1 MKVHLLLPEGRESP
15 AGIPAMSRDALRR
28 DLDLRTAV
36 LGIAGRDDVIY
47 DSLMEQ
53 MFTPLLEPELLRWRH
68 ETLRDVLE
76 HPEEVMRLYR
86 ICLEA
91 DHMREGRVN
100 WLQNYDV
107 STTYQ
112 GAVNY
117 LLNYSTLLRLL
128 RRLAEE
134 YTPLFKSVGFS
145 RLFRTLQ
152 EELSDE
158 YLESV
163 RRELEG
169 QKLALVDGVLL
180 SAGLNEALETVD
192 YVMHRREKS
201 IKDLTI
207 FKGQL
212 YRLGKE
218 GSDDNIG
225 KVLAEKMLGVTF
237 NDQMASEP
245 DGLARDDLTVRQE
258 RAVNRVANALAQSAE
273 YLASFFDRFRKEL
286 GFYIGGLRFT
296 QKMTELG
303 MPWCIPVLT
312 DAESN
317 SRSWEELYD
326 VSLAYRKK
334 AAVVGNTLTAESK
347 NLYIVTGA
355 NQGGKTTFLRSF
367 GQAQLMAQSGLPV
380 GAKAYSAPY
389 RRAVF
394 THFRQ
399 EEDRF
404 LKSGKL
410 DKELEW
416 MDRIADQVRNGDLV
430 LFNESFASTN
440 EREGSEIGRE
450 ITEALIESGVEAV
463 SVSHLHMF
471 AASFRG
477 QEGVQFLRA
486 ERLESGQR
494 TFRLLP
500 GEPEETA
507 YGEDIYQRVFGGCS
521 SDTEGQEGG
530 ATEWK
535 ILANG

>member
-1 MKVHLLLPEGRESP
+1 MKVHLLLPEGLEST

-68 ETLRDVLE
+68 ETLRDVLA
-76 HPEEVMRLYR
+76 HPEETMRLYR

-91 DHMREGRVN
+91 DHMRSTVEN
-100 WLQNYDV
+100 WLKNYDI
-107 STTYQ
+107 STSYS
-112 GAVNY
+112 GALDY
-117 LLNYSTLLRLL
+117 M
-128 RRLAEE
+128 
-134 YTPLFKSVGFS
+134 VGFS
-145 RLFRTLQ
+145 VLLRQLRNLAVELEPLFRSAGFLDFFRSLK

-163 RRELEG
+163 RRELDG
-169 QKLALVDGVLL
+169 QALKDGVFF
-180 SAGLNEALETVD
+180 SARLNESLETVD

-201 IKDLTI
+201 IKDRNP
-207 FKGQL
+207 FSGQL
-212 YRLGKE
+212 YRLGTE
-218 GSDDNIG
+218 TGDDTFG
-225 KVLAEKMLGVTF
+225 KKLLERLTF
-237 NDQMASEP
+237 ERLPGEMASEP
-245 DGLARDDLTVRQE
+245 SGLDRDDLTVRQE

-273 YLASFFDRFRKEL
+273 YLASFFDLLRKEL
-286 GFYIGGLRFT
+286 GFYVGGLRFT
-296 QKMTELG
+296 RQMEELG
-303 MPWCIPVLT
+303 MPWCIPELT
-312 DAESN
+312 AADSD
-317 SRSWEELYD
+317 SRRWEELYD
-326 VSLAYRKK
+326 VSLAYRSK
-334 AAVVGNTLTAESK
+334 AAVVGNTLTAEHK
-347 NLYIVTGA
+347 RLYIVTGA

-367 GQAQLMAQSGLPV
+367 GQAQLMAQCGLPV
-380 GAKAYSAPY
+380 GAKSYSAPF
-389 RRAVF
+389 RGAIF

-416 MDRIADQVRNGDLV
+416 MDRIADQVRSGDLV

-450 ITEALIESGVEAV
+450 ITEALVEGGVEVV
-463 SVSHLHMF
+463 SVSHLHQF

-477 QEGVQFLRA
+477 REGVQFLRA

-507 YGEDIYQRVFGGCS
+507 YGEDIYQRIFAQ
-521 SDTEGQEGG
+521 T
-530 ATEWK
+530 
-535 ILANG
+535 

>member
-1 MKVHLLLPEGRESP
+1 MKVHLLLPEGRETRL
-15 AGIPAMSRDALRR
+15 GIPAMSRDVLRR
-28 DLDLRTAV
+28 DLDLRTMV
-36 LGIAGRDDVIY
+36 QGIAGRDDVIY
-47 DSLMEQ
+47 DTLMEM
-53 MFTPLLEPELLRWRH
+53 MFAPLLEPELLHWRH
-68 ETLRDVLE
+68 EMLRDVLT
-76 HPEEVMRLYR
+76 HPEETMRLYR

-117 LLNYSTLLRLL
+117 LLNFSTLLRLL
-128 RRLAEE
+128 RSLAAE
-134 YTPLFKSVGFS
+134 YTPLFKSAGFLA
-145 RLFRTLQ
+145 LFSTLQ

-163 RRELEG
+163 KRELEG
-169 QKLALVDGVLL
+169 QKLVDGVFF
-180 SAGLNEALETVD
+180 SARLNEALESVD

-201 IKDLTI
+201 IKDLNP
-207 FKGQL
+207 FSGQL

-218 GSDDNIG
+218 ANDDKAG
-225 KVLAEKMLGVTF
+225 
-237 NDQMASEP
+237 
-245 DGLARDDLTVRQE
+245 DDLTVRQE
-258 RAVNRVANALAQSAE
+258 RAINRVADALAQSAE
-273 YLASFFDRFRKEL
+273 YLASFFDRLRKEL
-286 GFYIGGLRFT
+286 AFYVGGLRFT
-296 QKMTELG
+296 QKMAELG
-303 MPWCIPVLT
+303 MPWCIPELT
-312 DAESN
+312 AAVSD
-317 SRSWEELYD
+317 SRCWEEMYD
-326 VSLAYRKK
+326 VSLAYRNK
-334 AAVVGNTLTAESK
+334 AAVVGNTLTAEHK

-367 GQAQLMAQSGLPV
+367 GQAQLMAQCGLPV
-380 GAKAYSAPY
+380 GAKAYTAPY

-399 EEDRF
+399 EEDRY

-416 MDRIADQVRNGDLV
+416 MDRIADHVQSGDLV

-450 ITEALIESGVEAV
+450 ITEALVESGVEVV
-463 SVSHLHMF
+463 SVSHLHLF

-477 QEGVQFLRA
+477 REGVQYLRA
-486 ERLESGQR
+486 ERLPGGER

-507 YGEDIYQRVFGGCS
+507 YGEDIYRRIF
-521 SDTEGQEGG
+521 EGQ
-530 ATEWK
+530 
-535 ILANG
+535 

>member
-1 MKVHLLLPEGRESP
+1 MKVHLLLPEGREAP
-15 AGIPAMSRDALRR
+15 AGIPAMSRDVLRR

-36 LGIAGRDDVIY
+36 LGVAGRDDVIY
-47 DSLMEQ
+47 DALMEQ
-53 MFTPLLEPELLRWRH
+53 MFTPLLAPELLKYRH
-68 ETLRDVLE
+68 ETLRDVLA
-76 HPEEVMRLYR
+76 HPEETMRLYR

-91 DHMREGRVN
+91 DHMREGTVN

-117 LLNYSTLLRLL
+117 LLNFSTLLRLL
-128 RRLAEE
+128 RSAAAE
-134 YTPLFKSVGFS
+134 YTPLFKSAGFLA
-145 RLFRTLQ
+145 LFRTLQ

-163 RRELEG
+163 KRELEG
-169 QKLALVDGVLL
+169 QKLVDGVFF
-180 SAGLNEALETVD
+180 SARLNEALESVD

-201 IKDLTI
+201 IKDLNP
-207 FKGQL
+207 FSGQL

-218 GSDDNIG
+218 ANDDKAG
-225 KVLAEKMLGVTF
+225 
-237 NDQMASEP
+237 
-245 DGLARDDLTVRQE
+245 DDLTVRQE
-258 RAVNRVANALAQSAE
+258 RAINRVSNALAQSAE
-273 YLASFFDRFRKEL
+273 YLASFFDRLRKEL
-286 GFYIGGLRFT
+286 AFYVGGLRFT
-296 QKMTELG
+296 QKMEELG
-303 MPWCIPVLT
+303 MPWCIPELT
-312 DAESN
+312 AADSD

-326 VSLAYRKK
+326 VSLVYRNK
-334 AAVVGNTLTAESK
+334 AAVVGNTLTAEHK

-367 GQAQLMAQSGLPV
+367 GQAQLMAQCGLPV
-380 GAKAYSAPY
+380 GAKAYTAPY

-416 MDRIADQVRNGDLV
+416 MDRIADHVQSGDLV

-450 ITEALIESGVEAV
+450 ITEALVESGVEVV
-463 SVSHLHMF
+463 SVSHLHLF

-477 QEGVQFLRA
+477 REGVQYLRA
-486 ERLESGQR
+486 ERLPSGER
-494 TFRLLP
+494 TFRLQP

-507 YGEDIYQRVFGGCS
+507 YGEDIYRRIF
-521 SDTEGQEGG
+521 EGQ
-530 ATEWK
+530 
-535 ILANG
+535 

>member
-1 MKVHLLLPEGRESP
+1 MKVHLLLPEGRETP

-47 DSLMEQ
+47 ETLMEQ
-53 MFTPLLEPELLRWRH
+53 LFTPLLEPELLRYRH
-68 ETLRDVLE
+68 ETLRDVLA
-76 HPEEVMRLYR
+76 HPEETMRLYR

-107 STTYQ
+107 STTFQ

-117 LLNYSTLLRLL
+117 LLNFSTLLRLL
-128 RRLAEE
+128 RSLAEK
-134 YTPLFKSVGFS
+134 YMPLFKSTGFLG
-145 RLFRTLQ
+145 LFRSLL
-152 EELSDE
+152 EELTDE
-158 YLESV
+158 YLESI

-169 QKLALVDGVLL
+169 QNLVDGVFF

-192 YVMHRREKS
+192 YVMHRREKP
-201 IKDLTI
+201 IKDLHI

-218 GSDDNIG
+218 ANDDKDGSDIT
-225 KVLAEKMLGVTF
+225 A
-237 NDQMASEP
+237 
-245 DGLARDDLTVRQE
+245 RQE

-273 YLASFFDRFRKEL
+273 YLASFFDLLRKEL
-286 GFYIGGLRFT
+286 AFYIGGLRFT
-296 QKMTELG
+296 QKMQELG

-312 DAESN
+312 AADSD
-317 SRSWEELYD
+317 SRRWEELYD
-326 VSLAYRKK
+326 VSLAFRNK
-334 AAVVGNTLTAESK
+334 AAVVGNTLTAENK
-347 NLYIVTGA
+347 RLYIVTGA

-367 GQAQLMAQSGLPV
+367 GQAQLMAQCGLPV
-380 GAKAYSAPY
+380 GAKAYAAPY

-416 MDRIADQVRNGDLV
+416 MDRIADHVRSRDLV

-450 ITEALIESGVEAV
+450 IAEALVESGVEVV

-477 QEGVQFLRA
+477 QEGVQYLRA
-486 ERLESGQR
+486 ERLPSGQR
-494 TFRLLP
+494 TFRLIP
-500 GEPEETA
+500 GEPEDTA
-507 YGEDIYQRVFGGCS
+507 YGEDIYRRIF
-521 SDTEGQEGG
+521 EGQ
-530 ATEWK
+530 
-535 ILANG
+535 

>member
-1 MKVHLLLPEGRESP
+1 MKVHLLLPEGREAP
-15 AGIPAMSRDALRR
+15 AGIPAMSRDVLRR

-36 LGIAGRDDVIY
+36 LGVAGRDDVIY
-47 DSLMEQ
+47 DTLMEM
-53 MFTPLLEPELLRWRH
+53 MFAPLLEPDLLRWRH
-68 ETLRDVLE
+68 EMLRDALA
-76 HPEEVMRLYR
+76 HPEETMRLYR

-91 DHMREGRVN
+91 DHMRESRVN

-107 STTYQ
+107 ATTYQ

-117 LLNYSTLLRLL
+117 LLNFSTLLRLL
-128 RRLAEE
+128 RSLAAE
-134 YTPLFKSVGFS
+134 YTPLFRSAGFLN
-145 RLFRTLQ
+145 LFRTLQ

-158 YLESV
+158 YLESIH
-163 RRELEG
+163 RELEG

-180 SAGLNEALETVD
+180 SAGLNEALESVD

-201 IKDLTI
+201 IKDLNP
-207 FKGQL
+207 FSGQL

-218 GSDDNIG
+218 ANDDKAG
-225 KVLAEKMLGVTF
+225 
-237 NDQMASEP
+237 
-245 DGLARDDLTVRQE
+245 DDLTVRQE
-258 RAVNRVANALAQSAE
+258 RAINRVADALAQSAE
-273 YLASFFDRFRKEL
+273 YLASFFDRLRKEL
-286 GFYIGGLRFT
+286 AFYVGGLRFT
-296 QKMTELG
+296 QRMEELG
-303 MPWCIPVLT
+303 MPWCIPELT
-312 DAESN
+312 AADTD
-317 SRSWEELYD
+317 SRSWEEMYD
-326 VSLAYRKK
+326 VSLVYRNK
-334 AAVVGNTLTAESK
+334 AAVVGNTLTAEHK

-367 GQAQLMAQSGLPV
+367 GQAQLMAQCGLPV
-380 GAKAYSAPY
+380 GAKAYTAPY

-416 MDRIADQVRNGDLV
+416 MDRIADHVQSGDLV

-450 ITEALIESGVEAV
+450 ITEALVESGVEVV

-471 AASFRG
+471 AASFHGR
-477 QEGVQFLRA
+477 EGVQFLRA
-486 ERLESGQR
+486 ERLPSGER
-494 TFRLLP
+494 TFRLQP

-507 YGEDIYQRVFGGCS
+507 YGEDIYRRIFE
-521 SDTEGQEGG
+521 D
-530 ATEWK
+530 K
-535 ILANG
+535 

>member
-1 MKVHLLLPEGRESP
+1 MKVHLLLPEGWETP
-15 AGIPAMSRDALRR
+15 AGIPAMSRDVLRR
-28 DLDLRTAV
+28 DLDLRTLV
-36 LGIAGRDDVIY
+36 QGIAGRDDVLY
-47 DSLMEQ
+47 DTLMET
-53 MFTPLLEPELLRWRH
+53 MFAPLLEPELLRWRH
-68 ETLRDVLE
+68 EMLRDALA
-76 HPEEVMRLYR
+76 HPEETMRLYR

-91 DHMREGRVN
+91 DHIREGRVN

-117 LLNYSTLLRLL
+117 LLNFSTLLRLL
-128 RRLAEE
+128 RSLAAE
-134 YTPLFKSVGFS
+134 YTPLFRSAGFLN
-145 RLFRTLQ
+145 LFRTLQ

-158 YLESV
+158 YLESLQ
-163 RRELEG
+163 RELDG
-169 QKLALVDGVLL
+169 QKLVLVDGVLL

-201 IKDLTI
+201 IKDLNP

-212 YRLGKE
+212 YMLGKE
-218 GSDDNIG
+218 TGDDNIG
-225 KVLAEKMLGVTF
+225 KKLWERLTYE
-237 NDQMASEP
+237 QRRREMAPEP
-245 DGLARDDLTVRQE
+245 NGLARDDITLRQE
-258 RAVNRVANALAQSAE
+258 RAVNRVANALAQAAE
-273 YLASFFDRFRKEL
+273 YLASFFDRLRKEL
-286 GFYIGGLRFT
+286 AFYIGSLRFT
-296 QKMTELG
+296 QKMEELG
-303 MPWCIPVLT
+303 MPWCIPELT
-312 DAESN
+312 AADAD
-317 SRSWEELYD
+317 SRSWEEMYD
-326 VSLAYRKK
+326 VSLVYRNK
-334 AAVVGNTLTAESK
+334 AAVVGNILTAENK

-367 GQAQLMAQSGLPV
+367 GQAQLMAQCGLPV
-380 GAKAYSAPY
+380 GAKAYTAPY

-399 EEDRF
+399 EEDRY

-410 DKELEW
+410 DKELEL
-416 MDRIADQVRNGDLV
+416 MDRIADHVRSGDLV

-450 ITEALIESGVEAV
+450 ITEALVESGVEVV

-477 QEGVQFLRA
+477 REGVQYLRA
-486 ERLESGQR
+486 ERLDSGQR

-507 YGEDIYQRVFGGCS
+507 YGEDIYRRIF
-521 SDTEGQEGG
+521 EGQ
-530 ATEWK
+530 
-535 ILANG
+535 

>member
-1 MKVHLLLPEGRESP
+1 MKVHLLLPEGREAP
-15 AGIPAMSRDALRR
+15 VGIPAMSRDVLRR

-36 LGIAGRDDVIY
+36 LGVAGRDDVIY
-47 DSLMEQ
+47 DTLMEM
-53 MFTPLLEPELLRWRH
+53 MFAPLLEPDLLRWRH
-68 ETLRDVLE
+68 EMLRDALA
-76 HPEEVMRLYR
+76 HPEETMRLYR

-91 DHMREGRVN
+91 DHMRESRVN

-107 STTYQ
+107 ATTYQ

-117 LLNYSTLLRLL
+117 LLNFSTLLRLL
-128 RRLAEE
+128 RSLAAE
-134 YTPLFKSVGFS
+134 YTPLFRSAGFLN
-145 RLFRTLQ
+145 LFRTLQ

-158 YLESV
+158 YLESIH
-163 RRELEG
+163 RELEG

-180 SAGLNEALETVD
+180 SAGLNEALESVD

-201 IKDLTI
+201 IKDLNP
-207 FKGQL
+207 FSGQL

-218 GSDDNIG
+218 ANDDKAG
-225 KVLAEKMLGVTF
+225 
-237 NDQMASEP
+237 
-245 DGLARDDLTVRQE
+245 DDLTVRQE
-258 RAVNRVANALAQSAE
+258 RAINRVADALAQSAE
-273 YLASFFDRFRKEL
+273 YLASFFDRLRKEL
-286 GFYIGGLRFT
+286 AFYVGGLRFT
-296 QKMTELG
+296 QRMEELG
-303 MPWCIPVLT
+303 MPWCIPELT
-312 DAESN
+312 AADTD

-326 VSLAYRKK
+326 VSLVYRNK
-334 AAVVGNTLTAESK
+334 AAVVGNTLTAEHK

-367 GQAQLMAQSGLPV
+367 GQAQLMAQCGLPV
-380 GAKAYSAPY
+380 GAKAYTAPY

-416 MDRIADQVRNGDLV
+416 MDRIADHVQSGDLV

-450 ITEALIESGVEAV
+450 ITEALVESGVEVV

-471 AASFRG
+471 AASFHGR
-477 QEGVQFLRA
+477 EGVQFLRA
-486 ERLESGQR
+486 ERLPSGER
-494 TFRLLP
+494 TFRLQP

-507 YGEDIYQRVFGGCS
+507 YGEDIYRRIFE
-521 SDTEGQEGG
+521 D
-530 ATEWK
+530 K
-535 ILANG
+535 